1 LHSPEESHVRTAAA
15 IVLTAA
21 LGFSGPALAQQC
33 GGDFGAWKA
42 AVAQEARQAGVGQ
55 RGMAALDGA
64 RVDQKVLSRD
74 RAQGVFNQTF
84 VEFAGRMINSYRL
97 QHGANNLKKYAAVF
111 EKAERDYGV
120 PGPVI
125 AAFWALET
133 DFGAVQGDFNTL
145 NALVTLAHDCRR
157 PELFRPQIVPLLTL
171 IDNGSLPAN
180 VTGAWAGEIGQTQ
193 MLPSDILTKGVDGD
207 GDGRVDMKKSV
218 PDVILTTARN
228 IQSHGWQR
236 GVPWM
241 QEVRVPA
248 NLPWEQAGIV
258 NRLPVSQW
266 AAWGVTAR
274 DGSAL
279 PGQNLNAGLA
289 LPMGHKG
296 PAFLVYENYN
306 IYLEWNQSFVYTL
319 TAANLATRLAGAP
332 KFDPRNAEE
341 GLSGPTMELLQQ
353 KLQAKGYDVGGIDG
367 ILGERTRAAVREE
380 QLRLGLPADG
390 WPTPALLAN
399 L

>member
-1 LHSPEESHVRTAAA
+1 MKSAA
-15 IVLTAA
+15 ILVSAA
-21 LGFSGPALAQQC
+21 ISLIASDALAQQC
-33 GGDFGAWKA
+33 GGDFGTWKA
-42 AVAQEARQAGVGQ
+42 QMAQEARQAGVGQ
-55 RGMAALDGA
+55 RGMAALEGA
-64 RVDQKVLSRD
+64 RIDQTVLSRD

-111 EKAERDYGV
+111 DKAERDYGV

-157 PELFRPQIVPLLTL
+157 PEIFRPQVIPLLTL
-171 IDNGSLPAN
+171 IDTGAYPAN

-207 GDGRVDMKKSV
+207 GDGRVDVKKSV
-218 PDVILTTARN
+218 PDVILTTAAKIKSR
-228 IQSHGWQR
+228 GWIP

-241 QEVRVPA
+241 EEVRVPA
-248 NLPWEQAGIV
+248 QLPWEKTGIV
-258 NRLPVSQW
+258 TRLPVSQW

-274 DGSAL
+274 DGSPLANGDL
-279 PGQNLNAGLA
+279 KAGLA

-332 KFDPRNAEE
+332 KFDPRSAEE
-341 GLSGPTMELLQQ
+341 GLAGPTMKLLQE
-353 KLQAKGYDVGGIDG
+353 KLQARGYDVGGVDG
-367 ILGERTRAAVREE
+367 ILGERTRAAVRQE

>member
-1 LHSPEESHVRTAAA
+1 VRSAA
-15 IVLTAA
+15 ILASAA
-21 LGFSGPALAQQC
+21 LSFLATQAFAQQC

-42 AVAQEARQAGVGQ
+42 QVAQEAQQAGIGQ

-84 VEFAGRMINSYRL
+84 VEFSGRMINSYRL
-97 QHGANNLKKYAAVF
+97 QHGANNMKKYASVF
-111 EKAERDYGV
+111 AKAESDYGV
-120 PGPVI
+120 PAAVI
-125 AAFWALET
+125 TAFWALET

-145 NALVTLAHDCRR
+145 NAVVTLAHDCRR

-171 IDNGSLPAN
+171 IDTGAVPAN

-207 GDGRVDMKKSV
+207 GDGKVDMKNSK

-228 IQSHGWQR
+228 IQSHGWKR

-248 NLPWEQAGIV
+248 SLPWEQTGIV

-274 DGSAL
+274 DGSPLAN
-279 PGQNLNAGLA
+279 GNLNASLA

-296 PAFLVYENYN
+296 PAFIVYENYN

-332 KFDPRNAEE
+332 KFDPRNAQE

-353 KLQAKGYDVGGIDG
+353 KLQAKGYDVGGVDG
-367 ILGERTRAAVREE
+367 ILGERTRAAVRQE

>member
-1 LHSPEESHVRTAAA
+1 MKSAA
-15 IVLTAA
+15 ILVSAA
-21 LGFSGPALAQQC
+21 ISLIASDALAQQC
-33 GGDFGAWKA
+33 GGDFGTWKA
-42 AVAQEARQAGVGQ
+42 QMAQEARQAGVGQ
-55 RGMAALDGA
+55 RGMAALEGA
-64 RVDQKVLSRD
+64 RIDQTVLSRD

-111 EKAERDYGV
+111 DKAERDYGV

-157 PELFRPQIVPLLTL
+157 PEIFRPQVIPLLTL
-171 IDNGSLPAN
+171 IDTGAYPAN

-207 GDGRVDMKKSV
+207 GDGRVDVKKSV
-218 PDVILTTARN
+218 PDVILTTAAKIKSR
-228 IQSHGWQR
+228 GWIP

-241 QEVRVPA
+241 EEVRVPA
-248 NLPWEQAGIV
+248 QLPWEKTGIV
-258 NRLPVSQW
+258 TRLPVSQW
-266 AAWGVTAR
+266 AAWGVTKR
-274 DGSAL
+274 DGSPLTNA
-279 PGQNLNAGLA
+279 NLEAGLA

-296 PAFLVYENYN
+296 PAFLVYPNYN
-306 IYLEWNQSFVYTL
+306 LYLEWNQSFVYTL

-332 KFDPRNAEE
+332 KFDPRSAEE
-341 GLSGPTMELLQQ
+341 GLAGPTMKLLQE
-353 KLQAKGYDVGGIDG
+353 KLQARGYDVGGVDG
-367 ILGERTRAAVREE
+367 ILGERTRAAVRQE

>member
-1 LHSPEESHVRTAAA
+1 MRTAAA
-15 IVLTAA
+15 LVLTAA

-42 AVAQEARQAGVGQ
+42 QIAQEARQAGVGPA
-55 RGMAALDGA
+55 GMAALEGA
-64 RVDQKVLSRD
+64 RVDQKVLSAD

-97 QHGANNLKKYAAVF
+97 QHGANNLKKYASIF

-145 NALVTLAHDCRR
+145 NALVTLGHDCRR
-157 PELFRPQIVPLLTL
+157 PHIFRPQIVPLLTL
-171 IDNGSLPAN
+171 IDTGAYPAN

-207 GDGRVDMKKSV
+207 GDGRVDVKNSV
-218 PDVILTTARN
+218 PDVILTTAAKIKSR
-228 IQSHGWQR
+228 GWIP

-241 QEVRVPA
+241 EEVRVPA
-248 NLPWEQAGIV
+248 NLPWEQTGIV

-274 DGSAL
+274 DGGPL
-279 PGQNLNAGLA
+279 TRTDLEAGLA

-296 PAFLVYENYN
+296 PAFLVYPNYN
-306 IYLEWNQSFVYTL
+306 LYLEWNQSFIYTL

-332 KFDPRNAEE
+332 KFDPRNADE
-341 GLSGPTMELLQQ
+341 GLAGPTMKLLQE

-390 WPTPALLAN
+390 WPTPALLSS